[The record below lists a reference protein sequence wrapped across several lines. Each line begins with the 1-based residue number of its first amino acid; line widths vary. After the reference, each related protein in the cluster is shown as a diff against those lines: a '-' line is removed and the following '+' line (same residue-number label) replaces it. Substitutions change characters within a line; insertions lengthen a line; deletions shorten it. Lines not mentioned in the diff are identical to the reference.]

1 MHSVDCNC
9 QLEILQAY
17 EAVECFAAST
27 MKLNCNCECNNKK
40 NCVKSLIKNIF
51 FFVFREA
58 ASIPLQQ
65 IPYFQPATQQK
76 GRPRKRK
83 PLQSDETIINTNS
96 NIPHDLLHENR
107 LGKLKEYLKTRQ
119 SRLLVVRCCEKNQQ

>member
-1 MHSVDCNC
+1 MHSADCNC

-17 EAVECFAAST
+17 EAVECSAAST
-27 MKLNCNCECNNKK
+27 MKLNCNCECNNNKK
-40 NCVKSLIKNIF
+40 LCQKPHKKYF
-51 FFVFREA
+51 FFIFREA

-107 LGKLKEYLKTRQ
+107 LGKLKEFFKTRQ
-119 SRLLVVRCCEKNQQ
+119 SRLLIVRCCGKNQQ